1 MIGRILFIAG
11 AVAADARRRKIIWV
25 VVFFAAIM
33 AAAIPSL
40 PSYGAGVVEAV
51 FREVALTLTYA
62 ATMVVTLA
70 LAANRIPSEIER
82 RTIYG
87 LLTRSV
93 RRWEYVVGTW
103 LGIVLTVAAVVAAF
117 CAIIV
122 AVGWI
127 AYGEPMLVL
136 AQGGLA
142 IWMEA
147 AVVAAFCV
155 TISSV
160 SGPVIVSVAALTFL
174 FITHVRS
181 SLLAPDTIAWRLY
194 PSLDAFNVIAPV
206 AHGSG
211 VGVSYVASMAAVLI
225 GWAGALLVIS
235 VMLFGRRDL

>member
-1 MIGRILFIAG
+1 MIGRILSIAG
-11 AVAADARRRKIIWV
+11 AVAADARRRKIVWV
-25 VVFFAAIM
+25 VVFFAAVM

-51 FREVALTLTYA
+51 FREVALTLTYV

-70 LAANRIPSEIER
+70 LAANRIPAEIER

-93 RRWEYVVGTW
+93 RRWEYIVGTW
-103 LGIVLTVAAVVAAF
+103 LGIVLTLAAVVAAF
-117 CAIIV
+117 CVIVV

-127 AYGEPMLVL
+127 AYGELMLVL
-136 AQGGLA
+136 LQGGLA

-155 TISSV
+155 AVSSV

-174 FITHVRS
+174 FITHARS
-181 SLLAPDTIAWRLY
+181 SLLVPGTIAWRLY

-211 VGVSYVASMAAVLI
+211 IGAGYVTSMSAVLI
-225 GWAGALLVIS
+225 GWIGALLVIS
-235 VMLFGRRDL
+235 VMLFSRRDL